1 MGLTKK
7 ENKYIFLE
15 EQSVAVFSFLYK
27 GKRVQLMDVDKK
39 MHQQTASSSGRGRGG
54 GYSLIEVTGMFFFS
68 LRGANRRFWSHL
80 GCLGWKVTI

>member
-7 ENKYIFLE
+7 ENKYICLQ

-39 MHQQTASSSGRGRGG
+39 MHQQTASSSGRGGG
-54 GYSLIEVTGMFFFS
+54 GVTP
-68 LRGANRRFWSHL
+68 L
-80 GCLGWKVTI
+80 

>member
-7 ENKYIFLE
+7 ENKYICLE

>member
-7 ENKYIFLE
+7 ENKYICLE

-54 GYSLIEVTGMFFFS
+54 GVLPYRSDGDVLLFT
-68 LRGANRRFWSHL
+68 
-80 GCLGWKVTI
+80 

>member
-7 ENKYIFLE
+7 ENKYICLE

-39 MHQQTASSSGRGRGG
+39 MHQQTASSSGRGGG
-54 GYSLIEVTGMFFFS
+54 GGGGVTP
-68 LRGANRRFWSHL
+68 L
-80 GCLGWKVTI
+80 